1 MAAKKAT
8 KKKTTKRI
16 KDPKYEARSRE
27 GAGEGRAKSVTAVAR
42 KRARGARYD
51 QKVTISAAQAKKE
64 MSDLIIAS
72 RIKNHFYEYV
82 QCIDDNRL
90 EEWPEFFVQDCTYRV
105 IPREN
110 TEGYETAF
118 AIIYC
123 ENKDQLNDRVLIIR
137 NALVYSMR
145 YDRHAVSNVLVK
157 PGKNGTYSA
166 TANYVVCVTDM
177 VDGTSKLF
185 NAGKYEGEVVFV
197 KGRPKF
203 KQLDVIMDTYSVD
216 KHVAVPL

>member
-1 MAAKKAT
+1 MAAKTATKKKAT
-8 KKKTTKRI
+8 KRV

-27 GAGEGRAKSVTAVAR
+27 GAGEGRAKSVTAVDR
-42 KRARGARYD
+42 KRTTAIRYD
-51 QKVTISAAQAKKE
+51 KKVIISAAQAKKE
-64 MSDLIIAS
+64 LNELLITE
-72 RIKNHFYEYV
+72 RIKNHFYKYV
-82 QCIDDNRL
+82 QCIDDDRL
-90 EEWPEFFVQDCTYRV
+90 EEWPEFFVQECMYRV

-110 TEGYETAF
+110 MEGYDTAF

-123 ENKDQLNDRVLIIR
+123 ENKDQLNDRVNIIR

-145 YDRHAVSNVLVK
+145 YDRHAVSNVCVQ
-157 PGKNGTYSA
+157 PSKNGTYSA

-177 VDGTSKLF
+177 IDGTSKLF
-185 NAGKYEGEVVFV
+185 NAGKYVGELVFV